1 MNIRCQPGS
10 FQWPRLHWGQKSENF
25 LGMVTSHPSPMGTP
39 FYHVTTIA
47 LILTQPFLPTFFF
60 LWIEWNLVGFS
71 LWCVLN
77 SWSPAIGLSVKYH
90 LLRRSDFVAG
100 FQRHIVFFLMPRSIC
115 WPKNLLWNS
124 ILCIFSLRWLFLQV
138 ESIQTHLLFCQ
149 FCMSCWNFRWHVWLW
164 SVPPGELLLL
174 LLLGFLSS
182 SFQHIIWKMQKCK
195 LNVEGVF
202 FSLGLPLKC
211 RSTEKLI

>member
-1 MNIRCQPGS
+1 MAGIGSAPELESQAAQNNQIRKITGKLADFVAVFSLFIFDKYKTMKMNIRCQPGS

-47 LILTQPFLPTFFF
+47 LILTQPFLPTFFP
-60 LWIEWNLVGFS
+60 LWIGWNLVGFS

-100 FQRHIVFFLMPRSIC
+100 FQRHIVFFLMPRSIF
-115 WPKNLLWNS
+115 WPNNLL
-124 ILCIFSLRWLFLQV
+124 
-138 ESIQTHLLFCQ
+138 
-149 FCMSCWNFRWHVWLW
+149 
-164 SVPPGELLLL
+164 
-174 LLLGFLSS
+174 
-182 SFQHIIWKMQKCK
+182 
-195 LNVEGVF
+195 
-202 FSLGLPLKC
+202 
-211 RSTEKLI
+211 

>member
-47 LILTQPFLPTFFF
+47 LILTQPFLPPFFF
-60 LWIEWNLVGFS
+60 LWIGWNLVGFS

-100 FQRHIVFFLMPRSIC
+100 FQRHIVFFSDASVNILAKKSFVKLNFVYFFFEVAFSPG
-115 WPKNLLWNS
+115 WKNTDASAFFASFAWVVG
-124 ILCIFSLRWLFLQV
+124 ILGGTSDYDLSPQG
-138 ESIQTHLLFCQ
+138 
-149 FCMSCWNFRWHVWLW
+149 N
-164 SVPPGELLLL
+164 
-174 LLLGFLSS
+174 SS
-182 SFQHIIWKMQKCK
+182 SCYCWD
-195 LNVEGVF
+195 
-202 FSLGLPLKC
+202 FSHRPS
-211 RSTEKLI
+211 ST